1 MDTATSSLYSSG
13 DEDPWGQVL
22 TVPTACLGHYT
33 QFHTLDIKLLG
44 TFTRPPC
51 TVRSISMKPSRLS
64 YVELVVPTPDAEIE
78 ITDDGD
84 QKKSS
89 ELRGDIGAVK

>member
-1 MDTATSSLYSSG
+1 
-13 DEDPWGQVL
+13 
-22 TVPTACLGHYT
+22 
-33 QFHTLDIKLLG
+33 
-44 TFTRPPC
+44 
-51 TVRSISMKPSRLS
+51 MKPSRLS